1 MRDHSNH
8 VEVSRDQAVR
18 LLLDSESFTRRSER
32 IPLRE
37 AMGRVAS
44 CDVRS
49 LVNLPNSRSCKM
61 DSVAV
66 RWADFADGSPDTST
80 WRRGTQWEFANT
92 GIAMPDGFDTAIVIE
107 NVRLSDDLSKIEFV
121 SLPSEQYAGTSEI
134 DSKLKEGE
142 LLVSKGQLLS
152 PLLCSYLAMG
162 NHDEVD
168 VVCRPRVA
176 VIPTGNELFPAGGQL
191 PIGKNIES
199 NSYLIAGKIEG
210 WGGESV
216 VWDIVRDDKESIK
229 RAVVDAASRCDFVVL
244 NAGSSKGSDD
254 WNVEMLEEVGRV
266 LYHQTSHGPG
276 HHSWGALVGST
287 PIVGISGPPGGAAFT
302 ADFYIYPLIRKY
314 LGLPTQPR
322 FQAARLA
329 EPFPARRGSAKRAH
343 KREKASG
350 EDRPSVVAPGS
361 EFFGVRQVRLGVGDD
376 GVLEAYPAP
385 SSHLNPAEADSM
397 DGYFLMSNLMPEP
410 EVGDIVTI
418 EIRPK
423 AI

>member
-1 MRDHSNH
+1 M
-8 VEVSRDQAVR
+8 
-18 LLLDSESFTRRSER
+18 
-32 IPLRE
+32 
-37 AMGRVAS
+37 
-44 CDVRS
+44 
-49 LVNLPNSRSCKM
+49 
-61 DSVAV
+61 
-66 RWADFADGSPDTST
+66 
-80 WRRGTQWEFANT
+80 
-92 GIAMPDGFDTAIVIE
+92 
-107 NVRLSDDLSKIEFV
+107 
-121 SLPSEQYAGTSEI
+121 
-134 DSKLKEGE
+134 
-142 LLVSKGQLLS
+142 
-152 PLLCSYLAMG
+152 
-162 NHDEVD
+162 
-168 VVCRPRVA
+168 
-176 VIPTGNELFPAGGQL
+176 
-191 PIGKNIES
+191 
-199 NSYLIAGKIEG
+199 
-210 WGGESV
+210 
-216 VWDIVRDDKESIK
+216 
-229 RAVVDAASRCDFVVL
+229 VDAASRCDFVVL